1 MLSKSHRV
9 HSVQFLYGHKNTVN
23 HYLRTLQS
31 AAVTGWEK
39 KRQGKKRRTP
49 DSSNVLVHRR
59 ENKCFF

>member
-9 HSVQFLYGHKNTVN
+9 HSVQFSCGHKNTVN

-39 KRQGKKRRTP
+39 KKDIRLTQAMYLFTAERTSAP
-49 DSSNVLVHRR
+49 S
-59 ENKCFF
+59 K